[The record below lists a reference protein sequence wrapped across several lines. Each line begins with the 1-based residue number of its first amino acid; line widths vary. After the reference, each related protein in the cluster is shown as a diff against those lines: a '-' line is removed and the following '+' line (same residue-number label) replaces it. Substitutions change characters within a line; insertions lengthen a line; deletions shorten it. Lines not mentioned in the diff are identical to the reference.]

1 MENIEDKKEL
11 GQTIDKTRKFN
22 VLDWIILVVCIFML
36 PGSIMLFITDILG
49 SSGTTIVA
57 DIVWFSL
64 ATWGLKVKLR
74 KFKTL
79 KTPKSYRAVLIV
91 TWVVAIIVLG
101 STFLSIFSALSH
113 IKSNTNME
121 QGKQTGI
128 EFKKLS
134 SVEAVEKISE
144 LNESEQITAYKEHSV
159 LMKEVQQIW
168 NKNMEGKDSQ
178 LALSKTLPTL
188 ISEGWTDE
196 SARDALSWTTAK
208 SLIILDR
215 DPSWWCKSGDCTP
228 KSDAEIRVILRED
241 KSLTEKVIDGIFR
254 ELEIDN
260 G

>member
-1 MENIEDKKEL
+1 MENIKGKNELEQTSEKTKK
-11 GQTIDKTRKFN
+11 FSA
-22 VLDWIILVVCIFML
+22 LDWIILIVCLFML
-36 PGSIMLFITDILG
+36 PGSILLFITDILRSD
-49 SSGTTIVA
+49 SSVIA
-57 DIVWFSL
+57 DIVWFFLSI
-64 ATWGLKVKLR
+64 WGLKVKLR
-74 KFKTL
+74 KFKTI
-79 KTPKSYRAVLIV
+79 KTPKSYKTILIV
-91 TWVVAIIVLG
+91 AWVVAVIVLVPVL
-101 STFLSIFSALSH
+101 LSIFSALSH

-134 SVEAVEKISE
+134 SIEAVEKISE
-144 LNESEQITAYKEHSV
+144 LNEREQITAYKDHSV

-188 ISEGWTDE
+188 ISEGWTDQ

-228 KSDAEIRVILRED
+228 KSDTEIRVILRED

>member
-11 GQTIDKTRKFN
+11 GQTVDKAKKFG
-22 VLDWIILVVCIFML
+22 VLDWIILIVCLFML
-36 PGSIMLFITDILG
+36 PGSILLFITDILRSG
-49 SSGTTIVA
+49 SSVIA
-57 DIVWFSL
+57 DIVWFFLSI
-64 ATWGLKVKLR
+64 WGLKVKLK
-74 KFKTL
+74 KFKTI
-79 KTPKSYRAVLIV
+79 KTPKSYKTIHIIA
-91 TWVVAIIVLG
+91 WVVAAIVLVPAL
-101 STFLSIFSALSH
+101 LSIFSALSH
-113 IKSNTNME
+113 MKSNTNIE

-144 LNESEQITAYKEHSV
+144 LNESEQITAYKEHSA

-178 LALSKTLPTL
+178 LALNKTLPTL
-188 ISEGWTDE
+188 ISESWTDE

-228 KSDAEIRVILRED
+228 KSDAEIRIILRED
-241 KSLTEKVIDGIFR
+241 KILTEKVIDGIFR

-260 G
+260 S